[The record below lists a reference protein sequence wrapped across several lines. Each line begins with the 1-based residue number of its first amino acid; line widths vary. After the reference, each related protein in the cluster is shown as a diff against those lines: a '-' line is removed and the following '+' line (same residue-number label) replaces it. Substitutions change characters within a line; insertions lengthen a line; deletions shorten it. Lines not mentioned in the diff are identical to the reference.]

1 MMNACKHALLVFCQI
16 WQECEVKSWITMDVS
31 VPPDDLAGLNN
42 RICEQVPVP
51 TTLRSALMTWT
62 RQNLMA

>member
-1 MMNACKHALLVFCQI
+1 MHCWCSVKEH
-16 WQECEVKSWITMDVS
+16 EVKSLITADVS
-31 VPPDDLAGLNN
+31 VPPDDSTGLNN